1 MAGTMD
7 SKSAEEL
14 SKSIQAVK
22 DAAKDTTEAF
32 EEQLRIVT
40 QMRDVMSQISGSVKD
55 LGGQQGNLLSPENI
69 KSLAKELD
77 RTSKSSKGAFG
88 SIDKLNNLLKN
99 KFVKTLVLA
108 EVGLKGF
115 TQGFMGMLSLQKGI
129 FGFFGGVAS
138 GLFNIGKSILAIP
151 FKVMDGLFSMAK
163 RGGNNELRAAL
174 EEVRDLFGD
183 LKSESAMAVQD
194 VAYNMGKFDKSGVT
208 SWQIFGN
215 LAERMKAVTALAKGL
230 GATFQVFQGEIDK
243 NGEAIMRY
251 QRGLG
256 LTDEMMGSIASNA
269 IRMGKG
275 IEQVQN
281 EMTKQALGMSKA
293 FGVNAKVISRDMGK
307 AMQDLAHFGHLSTK
321 ELGIAATFANKL
333 GISVDKL
340 TSMMD
345 ATKTFDQAAEGMS
358 KLNEQYGTN
367 IDATK
372 MMMAQS
378 PAEKFALISKGF
390 RDAGKDLSKLT
401 YQDREFIK
409 AQAGMTDEAL
419 NAMIAN
425 KDAGTMFD
433 KMSKEGDKNEKKV
446 LSQADAMHELADSIK
461 RLTPHGDAGRGGILK
476 HFLDGIA
483 RGLQTTPE
491 FMKLMRNIN
500 VIFRDAIMYGVKL
513 GKMIFGLDNG
523 MRGVVGGLAD
533 AFNPVRYRKM
543 FQGVLDAFAIFKK
556 DGVENMD
563 GFMKKIHDVFVN
575 FFMGDKPAGSKML
588 SGFKKFGTAVVAIFA
603 GIGSWVVKE
612 LTQII
617 PKITAFIPELFKF
630 IKDPKKAG
638 LNIESSAPA
647 WVKPLAKLFNQ
658 IRTDLWPV
666 LKDLFNELWNEAGP
680 YIKKGLKSMF
690 LTALE
695 AGAIK
700 AALNMAFTALAGVLW
715 NSIVVAMT
723 GTAATGAGAGIATAI
738 GTTISGALTT
748 VASGF
753 TAILGTILAPAL
765 IVAAIAYSGT
775 KVSDAIKN
783 YSKTLEEKGFDPAT
797 AKIAAGTTGLIN
809 TLTFGLLPK
818 DLQGRIAESIAGI
831 LKAIFSSLDKVFGPS
846 FSTSIKNYLEG
857 FFDIFSGLGDLLK
870 SMWKGDSKGVMD
882 ALGTIGSGIIKGI
895 LGTLDIAANTVLK
908 LGPLILEYLMKALE
922 MVSSKIGD
930 IFLSL
935 KEIYIIGPIAELIGE
950 VFKFVAK
957 IFNASGQ
964 GWKLIGEFF
973 KNIWINFEEVPGKL
987 ASWGEA
993 IIEGITSP
1001 FKKGW
1006 QKIKDIFGVGVD
1018 KVKDF
1023 LGIHSPSKLFQEIGK
1038 NMADGVDQSLQKV
1051 PENAEK
1057 TFKKTAEV
1065 TKSVADQATSS
1076 LGSSS
1081 SMNSQDVEVATRII
1095 SMITDLI
1102 RAIGSAVGGTPPAG
1116 EINSASVQAI
1126 TSSVPTI
1133 MSLIDGIKSKAG
1145 PLVSGISEVIK
1156 SIPNDPAFK
1165 NKLKF
1170 SEEFFDFIGRL
1181 TKITSDLDTP
1191 NQIPG
1196 QGPVNSVLLN
1206 LDWINTLIYGM
1217 THNWMAKE
1225 KGTNSIK
1232 NIVNNLKEIFSFIP
1246 TGIEKE
1252 IPKITN
1258 LLSGV
1263 SALISAFSDPF
1274 KGVSLQENQ
1283 SAVNSVLVKLNEVDI
1298 LMRGMTHNW
1307 MADGRNSIQS
1317 IVDNAKSIASAVSAT
1332 AKRDAVGS
1340 INTAIK
1346 TVEDIVTAT
1355 QKMDNALS
1363 NLPKINLQ
1371 TKLSEVAGIAGLG
1384 AKGIYT
1390 VQSKE
1395 VVINV
1400 EFNVTMEVDKVEQIL
1415 VSRTSSII
1423 RDRINY
1429 AIKNSAQND
1438 KSTNNAY
1445 IKKFGP
1451 QTGFYASDVDK

>member
-680 YIKKGLKSMF
+680 YIKKGLQYMLLS
-690 LTALE
+690 ALG
-695 AGAIK
+695 AGALK
-700 AALNMAFTALAGVLW
+700 AVINMAATSLITFLFEAITAAVTGAGVGAAATFGSALAGIF
-715 NSIVVAMT
+715 STAFSVV
-723 GTAATGAGAGIATAI
+723 GAVIASPITIIAAI
-738 GTTISGALTT
+738 GYS
-748 VASGF
+748 
-753 TAILGTILAPAL
+753 AIKI
-765 IVAAIAYSGT
+765 
-775 KVSDAIKN
+775 SDAIKD
-783 YSKTLEEKGFDPAT
+783 YSATLEKKGFDPAT

-809 TLTFGLLPK
+809 ALTLGLLPSGMQEK
-818 DLQGRIAESIAGI
+818 IAETLA
-831 LKAIFSSLDKVFGPS
+831 KMLDWLFKGLEKIFGPS
-846 FSTSIKNYLEG
+846 FVTSIKTELAG
-857 FFDIFSGLGDLLK
+857 AFQVFGGIGDLIK
-870 SMWKGDSKGVMD
+870 SMWNGDSKGVEQ
-882 ALGTIGSGIIKGI
+882 ALR
-895 LGTLDIAANTVLK
+895 DICEGLLKFFLAGFEFLKVEVPLAILK
-908 LGPLILEYLMKALE
+908 LGTWVLKGIAALSEFILSKLGDIF
-922 MVSSKIGD
+922 VSFERLPIVGGLFGLIGD
-930 IFLSL
+930 IFHKLGKFAGAL
-935 KEIYIIGPIAELIGE
+935 KDFWGGVLD
-950 VFKFVAK
+950 FL
-957 IFNASGQ
+957 
-964 GWKLIGEFF
+964 KLINIPAWF
-973 KNIWINFEEVPGKL
+973 KS
-987 ASWGEA
+987 AGEA
-993 IIEGITSP
+993 ITNFFKEAKDRGNGFLSGFFEWGKKLVDFFDTPWRAIREMFNTLFTWDLTKSAVENLQNNFKNTWNTFTSWWNKWVDQFVSVFIEGPIKAWNWIKNNFNKEKFIEVGKDIVDGLMLQIDKIKERFAEP
-1001 FKKGW
+1001 FKKGL
-1006 QKIKDIFGVGVD
+1006 GL
-1018 KVKDF
+1018 VKTF
-1023 LGIHSPSKLFQEIGK
+1023 LGIHSPSKAMEEVGK
-1038 NMADGVDQSLQKV
+1038 NMAIGLQ
-1051 PENAEK
+1051 AG
-1057 TFKKTAEV
+1057 TA
-1065 TKSVADQATSS
+1065 
-1076 LGSSS
+1076 
-1081 SMNSQDVEVATRII
+1081 
-1095 SMITDLI
+1095 
-1102 RAIGSAVGGTPPAG
+1102 
-1116 EINSASVQAI
+1116 
-1126 TSSVPTI
+1126 
-1133 MSLIDGIKSKAG
+1133 
-1145 PLVSGISEVIK
+1145 
-1156 SIPNDPAFK
+1156 SIPKDMKDTAVDATKAIQDGLGVKGPAASGGMSTEEIKKVGESVKTVIQLTNLIPADNKIK
-1165 NKLKF
+1165 NKLETLGTIF
-1170 SEEFFDFIGRL
+1170 ESL
-1181 TKITSDLDTP
+1181 NKI
-1191 NQIPG
+1191 
-1196 QGPVNSVLLN
+1196 
-1206 LDWINTLIYGM
+1206 
-1217 THNWMAKE
+1217 
-1225 KGTNSIK
+1225 TNSI
-1232 NIVNNLKEIFSFIP
+1232 
-1246 TGIEKE
+1246 
-1252 IPKITN
+1252 
-1258 LLSGV
+1258 SG
-1263 SALISAFSDPF
+1263 
-1274 KGVSLQENQ
+1274 
-1283 SAVNSVLVKLNEVDI
+1283 
-1298 LMRGMTHNW
+1298 
-1307 MADGRNSIQS
+1307 
-1317 IVDNAKSIASAVSAT
+1317 SIASAGASESPLQKITDNLKFIFNILQILSGDKNLGVTGTSLSSISTEIDKLKSITIAKENVDSLTRSMERVGRISDSFGVFASKAT
-1332 AKRDAVGS
+1332 
-1340 INTAIK
+1340 TA
-1346 TVEDIVTAT
+1346 
-1355 QKMDNALS
+1355 S
-1363 NLPKINLQ
+1363 
-1371 TKLSEVAGIAGLG
+1371 IAGLTANIEAIQNMVTKTRELDTALSTLPKMTFPAKLESI
-1384 AKGIYT
+1384 AKGMGLGGKFAYT